1 MNNKKTPNKDRQLKV
16 RLTDHEYTKL
26 EDLASAQGITKAD
39 YVRQKLDLES
49 VKRSPMKKIR
59 ARQFTPVDPSLLR
72 QITRIGN
79 NLNQIARKANGEGVD
94 STLALV
100 EMLLVIERRLRQVQ
114 DAYQIS

>member
-1 MNNKKTPNKDRQLKV
+1 MNKKKTPNKDRQLKV
-16 RLTDHEYTKL
+16 RLTDDEYTKL
-26 EDLASAQGITKAD
+26 EDLASAEGITKAD

-49 VKRSPMKKIR
+49 VKRCPMKKIQ

-79 NLNQIARKANGEGVD
+79 NLNQIARKANGEGFD
-94 STLALV
+94 SSLALL
-100 EMLLVIERRLRQVQ
+100 EQLLGIERRLKQVQ